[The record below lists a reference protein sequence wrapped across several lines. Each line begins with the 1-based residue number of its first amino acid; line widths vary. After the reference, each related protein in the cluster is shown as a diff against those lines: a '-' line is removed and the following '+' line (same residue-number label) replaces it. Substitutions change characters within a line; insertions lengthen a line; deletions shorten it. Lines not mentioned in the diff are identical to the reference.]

1 MRVIPISFSL
11 TAVTPYVQI
20 WIGRCALAACVHGGD
35 GASDYELV
43 VYDYV
48 GAAPAGTEAQICPQ
62 IPYDGG
68 ALGANGSEKGSH
80 EADAIFGIWVGI
92 YDSDGTA
99 YTGVGPVTGTI
110 DIVVG

>member
-11 TAVTPYVQI
+11 TAIAPYVQI
-20 WIGRCALAACVHGGD
+20 WTGRCALTSCVHGGD

-48 GAAPAGTEAQICPQ
+48 GAAPAGTETQIQPQ
-62 IPYDGG
+62 IPYAAD
-68 ALGANGSEKGSH
+68 ALGLNGVEKFH
-80 EADAIFGIWVGI
+80 ESDAIIGIWVGI
-92 YDSDGTA
+92 YDDDGTA

-110 DIVVG
+110 EIVVG